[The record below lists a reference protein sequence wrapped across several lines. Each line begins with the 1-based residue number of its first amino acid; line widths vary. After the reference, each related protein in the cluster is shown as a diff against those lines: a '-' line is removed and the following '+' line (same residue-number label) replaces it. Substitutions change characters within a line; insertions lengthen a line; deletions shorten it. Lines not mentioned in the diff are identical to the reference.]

1 MRYEQAFTPPSNLV
15 GRADEVIAPP
25 ISYPSAQSSE
35 IGTPTFNPFLRSPLP
50 LTSAS
55 PDSLRQYYRSGVP
68 QTRVWAT
75 QPPVRAAQ
83 TTAVTNPSPAIP
95 GPYANDTA
103 AAAHGVA
110 IGKQYYQPPQ
120 TVVVR
125 LS

>member
-1 MRYEQAFTPPSNLV
+1 MKYEQAFTPPDNLA
-15 GRADEVIAPP
+15 GRADEVSSPP

-68 QTRVWAT
+68 QTRIWAI
-75 QPPVRAAQ
+75 QPQMGAGKTV
-83 TTAVTNPSPAIP
+83 VTPSASPPIP

-103 AAAHGVA
+103 AAAAGVA

-125 LS
+125 LA